1 MLKEKEQ
8 PQPQPQQ
15 QQQQV
20 QMSADPPLHEGIFGL
35 PAPPQPALVHSAGEK
50 HSLGQRYSS
59 GPGFILSPCL
69 AFSSKKRSETPVKGG
84 GKRMWMMTERRR
96 SSWSVLRSS
105 QYQPAMRRMRVNAQ
119 RGDGYL
125 EPLSQEESGASFL
138 DLRVGLD

>member
-8 PQPQPQQ
+8 QQQQQ

-20 QMSADPPLHEGIFGL
+20 RVSADPPLHGGIFSP
-35 PAPPQPALVHSAGEK
+35 PAPPQPALVHSAGGER
-50 HSLGQRYSS
+50 SLGQRYSS

-105 QYQPAMRRMRVNAQ
+105 QYQPAMRRMRVNAL

-138 DLRVGLD
+138 DLELE